1 MGLILR
7 SWKIRKTV
15 AHVRWY
21 QVLGL
26 RERSTWLIWKLGRQ
40 RRGQRLLNN
49 RAVGSEGSREP
60 SSARVSVWAMGDH
73 QRIMVSLRGCPMRG
87 KRWGSRLDTV

>member
-26 RERSTWLIWKLGRQ
+26 RECSTWLIWKLGR
-40 RRGQRLLNN
+40 QRLLNN

-60 SSARVSVWAMGDH
+60 SLARVSVWAMGDH
-73 QRIMVSLRGCPMRG
+73 QRKMVRLRGCPMRG
-87 KRWGSRLDTV
+87 KRWGSRPDNSVG

>member
-15 AHVRWY
+15 VHVRWY

-26 RERSTWLIWKLGRQ
+26 RGRSTWLIWKLGRQ

-49 RAVGSEGSREP
+49 RAVGSEGSRE
-60 SSARVSVWAMGDH
+60 SVWAMRDH
-73 QRIMVSLRGCPMRG
+73 QRIMVRLRGCPMRG